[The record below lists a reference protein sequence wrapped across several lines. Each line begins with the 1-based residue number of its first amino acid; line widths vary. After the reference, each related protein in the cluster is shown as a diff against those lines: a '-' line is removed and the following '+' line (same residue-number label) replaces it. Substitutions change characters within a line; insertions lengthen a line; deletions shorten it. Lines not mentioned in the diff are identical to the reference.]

1 MIKNIAIGGSLA
13 FAAAVQPGP
22 FQAYLLSRVAAIGW
36 RRTLPAAFA
45 PLITDGPIAG
55 LALLVL
61 GNLSPEAQSAL
72 RLAGGVFLLYL
83 AWGSLRQWLQKNTPG
98 PERVDRALKTILEA
112 ALVNALN
119 PNPYLGWVLVLGP
132 VVVSAWAESPSQGI
146 AVVVAFY
153 ATMVT
158 MSVVLIVLF
167 GSTLLLGARFQRGLM
182 LVSACLLFC
191 VGAYQLA
198 KGVGHLWAS

>member
-1 MIKNIAIGGSLA
+1 MFGYAAIGASLA

-22 FQAYLLSRVAAIGW
+22 FQAYLFSRVAAIGW

-45 PLITDGPIAG
+45 PLITDGPIAA

-72 RLAGGVFLLYL
+72 CLAGGVFLLYL
-83 AWGSLRQWLQKNTPG
+83 AWGSLRQWLQKDSPG
-98 PERVDRALKTILEA
+98 PERAGRVPKTMLEA
-112 ALVNALN
+112 ALVNVLN
-119 PNPYLGWVLVLGP
+119 PNPYIGWILVLGP
-132 VVVSAWAESPSQGI
+132 IVVAAWAESPSLGI

-158 MSVVLIVLF
+158 TSVVLIALL
-167 GSTLLLGARFQRGLM
+167 GSALLLGARFQRGLM

-191 VGAYQLA
+191 VGAYQLV
-198 KGVGHLWAS
+198 KGVGHLWAA

>member
-1 MIKNIAIGGSLA
+1 MFKYVAIGGSLA

-45 PLITDGPIAG
+45 PLISDGPIAV

-72 RLAGGVFLLYL
+72 RLVGGVFLLYL
-83 AWGSLRQWLQKNTPG
+83 AWGAFKQWLQKNTPK
-98 PERVDRALKTILEA
+98 PEQVARVPKTMLEA

-119 PNPYLGWVLVLGP
+119 PNPYIGWILVLGP
-132 VVVSAWAESPSQGI
+132 VVVSAWAESPSLGI

-167 GSTLLLGARFQRGLM
+167 GSTLQLGARFQRGLM

-191 VGAYQLA
+191 IGVYQLT
-198 KGVGHLWAS
+198 KGVGLLLAA